1 MSSAL
6 QGVSDMQKYCES
18 RSQKYAI
25 LNVVFGSVA
34 HNLWVSVYW
43 VESASEGG
51 KLSGYL
57 YIR

>member
-1 MSSAL
+1 MSP
-6 QGVSDMQKYCES
+6 GVKSN
-18 RSQKYAI
+18 AI